1 MIDIK
6 GKVRWLERT
15 FTLVYCGGKNQKLLR
30 HVMLWDLTLSF
41 KISVWVE
48 LIDEVEEGIYL
59 LMW

>member
-1 MIDIK
+1 
-6 GKVRWLERT
+6 
-15 FTLVYCGGKNQKLLR
+15 
-30 HVMLWDLTLSF
+30 MLWDLTLSF

>member
-6 GKVRWLERT
+6 EKVRWLEGT
-15 FTLVYCGGKNQKLLR
+15 VSLVYCGGKNQKLLR
-30 HVMLWDLTLSF
+30 HVMLWDLTSF

-48 LIDEVEEGIYL
+48 LIDEVEQDIIYL